1 MAIVK
6 LKPEVPNI
14 KQTLPEA
21 VDKTKKSNFNDLM
34 PYTKVVSLLKY
45 VEGYPW
51 QIHYYGQ
58 ILNENN
64 TLTTFDPSSPN
75 LTQPY
80 YEVKNLIL
88 QVSSP
93 LSSSYDQETGITT
106 ITGSA
111 LTPYGLKP
119 NVGDIFIANVDNSE
133 DAIFIVVSVERKT
146 HRKTTIYEISYN
158 LLGYVSQ
165 EQNLITTLQEKVQ
178 ETYYFNKD
186 ANYFNRD
193 YLITPEVKEIRD
205 RLKRIY
211 AESVTYYLDMFCQK
225 KHGALFIPSLEDKVY
240 DHYLVDF
247 ITKVINR
254 DILSEYPLFSYSTLN
269 TYHRV
274 NKTIYHALIERN
286 RNKLPLISKKMVY
299 VPTYT
304 IPNNSRFGTLFHA
317 KVDYITFPLDYND
330 NVLIGDNEIELTSFE
345 ELYNVKND
353 KNYWVLPDKITLT
366 SNNDNIYELDLLHEL
381 FVDNYYVVSEN
392 FYRYMAGEQV
402 PISYAEYLIAKY
414 MKNIAISK
422 RDILVGVQNYLNW
435 GYLHQLYLLP
445 IYWLLINVY
454 F

>member
-21 VDKTKKSNFNDLM
+21 VDKTQKSNFNDLT

-106 ITGSA
+106 ISGSA

-133 DAIFIVVSVERKT
+133 DAIFTVVSVERKT

-165 EQNLITTLQEKVQ
+165 EQSLITTLQEKVQ
-178 ETYYFNKD
+178 ETYYFNKGIKC
-186 ANYFNRD
+186 N
-193 YLITPEVKEIRD
+193 LIMDST
-205 RLKRIY
+205 
-211 AESVTYYLDMFCQK
+211 
-225 KHGALFIPSLEDKVY
+225 GA
-240 DHYLVDF
+240 
-247 ITKVINR
+247 
-254 DILSEYPLFSYSTLN
+254 
-269 TYHRV
+269 
-274 NKTIYHALIERN
+274 
-286 RNKLPLISKKMVY
+286 
-299 VPTYT
+299 
-304 IPNNSRFGTLFHA
+304 
-317 KVDYITFPLDYND
+317 
-330 NVLIGDNEIELTSFE
+330 GD
-345 ELYNVKND
+345 
-353 KNYWVLPDKITLT
+353 
-366 SNNDNIYELDLLHEL
+366 
-381 FVDNYYVVSEN
+381 VVSEI
-392 FYRYMAGEQV
+392 M
-402 PISYAEYLIAKY
+402 S
-414 MKNIAISK
+414 
-422 RDILVGVQNYLNW
+422 
-435 GYLHQLYLLP
+435 
-445 IYWLLINVY
+445 
-454 F
+454 